1 MLHGYVFGYIHEP
14 TRESDALTPVK
25 WAKQFTNLP
34 NIFHKPI
41 SPSGKFDQWVSGAI
55 DTG

>member
-14 TRESDALTPVK
+14 TRESDALTPAK
-25 WAKQFTNLP
+25 REKQFLNLP
-34 NIFHKPI
+34 NIFNKPI
-41 SPSGKFDQWVSGAI
+41 PPSGKYDQWVSGAM